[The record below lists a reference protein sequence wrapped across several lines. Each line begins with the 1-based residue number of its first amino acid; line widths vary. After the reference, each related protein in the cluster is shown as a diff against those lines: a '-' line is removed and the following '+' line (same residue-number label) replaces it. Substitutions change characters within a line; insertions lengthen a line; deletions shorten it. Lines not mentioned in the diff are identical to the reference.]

1 MTTLPGIPPNMSLA
15 AAISAGLIPRS
26 LQLTGYA
33 APGSLP
39 NPTVASLSSAAGA
52 NGTGPLSPALAGSGG
67 SNNSLGTGI
76 LSIADGNLN
85 TAIQSMQASAI
96 TTANPPQLG

>member
-1 MTTLPGIPPNMSLA
+1 MTTLPGIPPNMSLLA
-15 AAISAGLIPRS
+15 AQSAGLVPAS

-39 NPTVASLSSAAGA
+39 SSTIASLSSAAGTQ
-52 NGTGPLSPALAGSGG
+52 GTGPSTSMASGTGWSNRPIGS
-67 SNNSLGTGI
+67 GI
-76 LSIADGNLN
+76 LSIPDGNQN
-85 TAIQSMQASAI
+85 TAMQSQPASAI

>member
-15 AAISAGLIPRS
+15 AAISAGLVPRS

-39 NPTVASLSSAAGA
+39 SPTIASLSSAAGTQ
-52 NGTGPLSPALAGSGG
+52 GTGPLSTAAAGEGWSNCSVG
-67 SNNSLGTGI
+67 SGI
-76 LSIADGNLN
+76 LSIPDGQKN
-85 TAIQSMQASAI
+85 TAMLSQPASAI
-96 TTANPPQLG
+96 VPANPPQLG